1 MKAGLHPQEDKPLI
15 TIAPTRPEHAAAL
28 EALQQAVYP
37 TLDPAHWLRR
47 EHIESHLRIFPA
59 GQFVAL
65 DGDRP
70 VGMTATLRVAYDFAQ
85 PDHTFDEIIAG
96 GFFTTHDPQGPW
108 LYGAD
113 ISVLPEYRGQ
123 GIARRLYA
131 ARHGLVQRLNLRGQI
146 IGGMLPGFRHYRD
159 RMAVDAYVARVVA
172 GEIFDPTLSVQLR
185 NGFEV
190 RGILRGYLHDAAL
203 GDDAALLVWPNPAYR
218 SIGTA
223 I

>member
-1 MKAGLHPQEDKPLI
+1 MI
-15 TIAPTRPEHAAAL
+15 TIANTQAVHADAL
-28 EALQQAVYP
+28 EALQQAAYP

-47 EHIESHLRIFPA
+47 EHILAHLKRFPE

-70 VGMTATLRVAYDFAQ
+70 VGMTATFRVAYDFAQ
-85 PDHTFDEIIAG
+85 PDHTFDEIIGG
-96 GFFTTHDPQGPW
+96 GFFTHHDPQGPW

-113 ISVLPEYRGQ
+113 MSVLPAYRGQ

-131 ARHGLVQRLNLRGQI
+131 ARHELTQRLKLRGQI

-159 RMAVDAYVARVVA
+159 RMTIEAYVAAVAA

-185 NGFEV
+185 NGFEL
-190 RGILRGYLHDAAL
+190 RGILRGYLHDAEL

-218 SIGTA
+218 EQ
-223 I
+223 